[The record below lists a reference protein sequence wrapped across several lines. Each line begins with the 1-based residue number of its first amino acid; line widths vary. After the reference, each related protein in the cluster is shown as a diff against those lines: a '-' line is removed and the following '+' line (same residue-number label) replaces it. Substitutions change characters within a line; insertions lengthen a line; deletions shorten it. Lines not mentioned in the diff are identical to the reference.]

1 MSIEEALYARLSGAA
16 AITEL
21 TSTRIYP
28 YKLPQNPIMPAITY
42 QRVSTSRYHTH
53 DTSGAS
59 GLARPRFQFDCYA
72 SSYLGAKQLVEALRG
87 VLEGFNGYVGA
98 QRIQGALSQ
107 NETDFY
113 EDVTGLYRRSIDFM
127 IHHQE

>member
-1 MSIEEALYARLSGAA
+1 MSIEEALYAKVSSDA
-16 AITEL
+16 AIVEL
-21 TSTRIYP
+21 ISNRLYP
-28 YKLPQNPIMPAITY
+28 DKLPQNPVLPAITY
-42 QRVSTSRYHTH
+42 QRVSTGRYHTH
-53 DTSGAS
+53 DTSGGS

-72 SSYLGAKQLVEALRG
+72 TSRLAAKNLVNVLRAS
-87 VLEGFNGYVGA
+87 LEGFNGWVGPT
-98 QRIQGALSQ
+98 RIQGALSQ

>member
-1 MSIEEALYARLSGAA
+1 MSIEEALYAKLTSAA
-16 AITEL
+16 NLTEL
-21 TSTRIYP
+21 VSNRVYP
-28 YKLPQNPIMPAITY
+28 VKLPQNPTLPAITY

-53 DTSGAS
+53 DTGFS

-72 SSYLGAKQLVEALRG
+72 SSYLGAKNLLEALRAT
-87 VLEGFNGYVGA
+87 LEGFSGYVGTT
-98 QRIQGALSQ
+98 RIQGALSQ

-113 EDVTGLYRRSIDFM
+113 EDVSGLYRRSIDFM